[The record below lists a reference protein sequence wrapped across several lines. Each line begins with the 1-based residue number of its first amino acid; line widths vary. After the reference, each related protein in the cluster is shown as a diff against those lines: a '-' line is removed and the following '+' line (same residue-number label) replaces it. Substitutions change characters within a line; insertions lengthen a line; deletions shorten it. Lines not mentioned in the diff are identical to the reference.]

1 MVEWSRLDIIEPVQM
16 KLNFKIAEFA
26 NIKNICFYCDITY
39 DIPRIPSL
47 IKNKLL
53 IYIWP
58 HVQCLRLLYYK
69 AGLPESLLHKAWLW

>member
-26 NIKNICFYCDITY
+26 SIKNIRFYCGVTY

-53 IYIWP
+53 VYI
-58 HVQCLRLLYYK
+58 
-69 AGLPESLLHKAWLW
+69 